1 LKVKK
6 KNEKKKKKKK
16 KMSDAESSTTV
27 VSRQHQHLV
36 DLSQLTA
43 HPDSPLSRG
52 AARAAVHDAVDE
64 LTAAGDQLIR
74 ASAQAEQSV
83 VAEEL
88 ARRRAER
95 DSRERALQEREI
107 ALLAAVEEE
116 ERDWVAQQ
124 HKLDAELARQRDAQ
138 RAELKALRLR
148 RAAADDV
155 EAYRKL
161 LMLVCFIV
169 AALFLVFHHTAATAE
184 SAAPVAV

>member
-1 LKVKK
+1 MTETHDDDS
-6 KNEKKKKKKK
+6 NEQQ
-16 KMSDAESSTTV
+16 SV
-27 VSRQHQHLV
+27 VVTHHQHLV
-36 DLSQLTA
+36 DLSRLTS

-52 AARAAVHDAVDE
+52 AARAAVDDAVDE
-64 LTAAGDQLIR
+64 LTAAGDRLVR
-74 ASAQAEQSV
+74 ATAQSEQSL

-95 DSRERALQEREI
+95 EARERALQEREV

-124 HKLDAELARQRDAQ
+124 HKLDAELARQREAQ
-138 RAELKALRLR
+138 RAELQSTRARL
-148 RAAADDV
+148 AAADDV

-161 LMLVCFIV
+161 LMLACFIL

-184 SAAPVAV
+184 SASPVAL